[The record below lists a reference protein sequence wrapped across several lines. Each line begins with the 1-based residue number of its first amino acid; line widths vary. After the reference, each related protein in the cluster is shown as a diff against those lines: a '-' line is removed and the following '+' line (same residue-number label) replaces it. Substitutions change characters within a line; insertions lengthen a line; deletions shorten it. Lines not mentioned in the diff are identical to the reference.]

1 MTRLH
6 VQHSFPDRWSELAV
20 HWDQGGVP
28 EDSAALCE
36 ACVMMFVSLLE
47 ALEPRLADGSLDPVS
62 RAPRA
67 GVLVWSPLPLP
78 VQSQWLG
85 VLKGMLRHLP
95 TPPDRALLGRAGETN
110 WREWAPPA
118 SEAPL
123 DAFGIADWREADALS
138 VEIELPSV
146 LHPGAQEALDDV
158 IDIWLSV
165 GALGGFAA
173 DSDPVPSQLIP
184 NGGLQVNGDLCW
196 LALASAQV
204 DDLAFE
210 ALARMVHRLGGPF
223 TQATLRIE

>member
-6 VQHSFPDRWSELAV
+6 VQRSFPDRWSELAV
-20 HWDQGGVP
+20 HWDQGSVP
-28 EDSAALCE
+28 KDSADLCE
-36 ACVMMFVSLLE
+36 ICVMMFVSLLE
-47 ALEPRLADGSLDPVS
+47 TLEPGPAQSSLDPIGS
-62 RAPRA
+62 APRA
-67 GVLVWSPLPLP
+67 GVLTWSPLPLP
-78 VQSQWLG
+78 MQPQWLG

-95 TPPDRALLGRAGETN
+95 TPPDRALVGRGGMTD
-110 WREWAPPA
+110 WCEWMPPV

-146 LHPGAQEALDDV
+146 LHPGAQDALDDV

-173 DSDPVPSQLIP
+173 DGDPVPSLLIP

-210 ALARMVHRLGGPF
+210 ALARMVHQLGGPF
-223 TQATLRIE
+223 AQATLRIE